1 MEKKEIRKKVFQV
14 RKSSDPQELEKKSQ
28 LINQKII
35 ELPAF
40 QNADTIFVY
49 MDCKGEVSV
58 RPMLEAAWAMGKKTA
73 APKVTGLGTMKY
85 YYITSYDD
93 LAPGY
98 YDIPEPVTEIEAT
111 EEDAFLIV
119 PGVGFDK
126 NRHRCGY
133 GQGFYDRFLAAHP
146 GMTTV
151 AIAFDFQVFDQIPS
165 DQYDVAPELLVTESA
180 MYGEIIPKKEPERQY
195 YFMEKCREKIAALSK
210 ELGRPLTASPIT
222 FGCQMNARDSE
233 KLAGILEKIGYQLVE
248 GEDADFVIYNT
259 CTVRE
264 NANLRVYG
272 RLGVLGGIK
281 KKHPHM
287 LIALCGCM
295 MQEKEVVEK
304 LQKSYRFVDLIFGT
318 HNIYKF
324 AELIYQRLTSGK
336 MVIDVWKDTTRIV
349 EDLPVERKYP
359 FKSGVNIMFGCNNF
373 CSYCIVPY
381 VRGRERSRK
390 SVDILND
397 DLTIDDDN
405 RIEYLTNHIIEMKKA
420 IEIDGVEVLGY
431 TTWGCIDPISFTT
444 GEMKKRY
451 GFIYVDRNNDGSGS
465 LKRYKK
471 KSFDWYKKV
480 IESNG
485 EEL

>member
-73 APKVTGLGTMKY
+73 APKVTGPGTMKY

-119 PGVGFDK
+119 PGVGFDN

-146 GMTTV
+146 GMTSV

-195 YFMEKCREKIAALSK
+195 YFMEKCREKIAELSK

-295 MQEKEVVEK
+295 MQEKEVV
-304 LQKSYRFVDLIFGT
+304 
-318 HNIYKF
+318 
-324 AELIYQRLTSGK
+324 
-336 MVIDVWKDTTRIV
+336 
-349 EDLPVERKYP
+349 
-359 FKSGVNIMFGCNNF
+359 
-373 CSYCIVPY
+373 
-381 VRGRERSRK
+381 
-390 SVDILND
+390 
-397 DLTIDDDN
+397 
-405 RIEYLTNHIIEMKKA
+405 
-420 IEIDGVEVLGY
+420 
-431 TTWGCIDPISFTT
+431 
-444 GEMKKRY
+444 
-451 GFIYVDRNNDGSGS
+451 
-465 LKRYKK
+465 
-471 KSFDWYKKV
+471 
-480 IESNG
+480 
-485 EEL
+485 